1 MYSVRGIQAEH
12 ALTTTTTDTPSKNR
26 RHRCFPDIFIY
37 DIVAFQTIPC
47 RYRTYHRDLGP
58 PQNGWV
64 RSASYCCEFSTIC
77 LVLYHLSILP
87 LLDGYHNFL
96 TDQLISYINTS
107 LYDGGGPFIV
117 YGELSMALCLLSGVM
132 MNEGWCEGWR
142 RGRSS
147 GLLWSLI
154 S

>member
-26 RHRCFPDIFIY
+26 RYRIVAFQTFSFT
-37 DIVAFQTIPC
+37 IVAFQTITM
-47 RYRTYHRDLGP
+47 YRSYLVEDLGP
-58 PQNGWV
+58 PQNG
-64 RSASYCCEFSTIC
+64 SACCFSTIC

-96 TDQLISYINTS
+96 TDQSISYINTS

-147 GLLWSLI
+147 GLL
-154 S
+154 